1 MKHLMIPVFLPVRL
15 PRRGRGGGCTERPRL
30 TRMPRQRYAAET
42 GAALRRTSLTL
53 RPIKLVA
60 LLLNWTTIRQ
70 TAAASRHW

>member
-42 GAALRRTSLTL
+42 EAALRLTSLKP
-53 RPIKLVA
+53 RPIKAVA
-60 LLLNWTTIRQ
+60 VLLNWMTNRE

>member
-42 GAALRRTSLTL
+42 GAALRRTSPKL

-60 LLLNWTTIRQ
+60 LLLKTTIRQ